1 MADLRKLLDGA
12 TPGPWDIDPH
22 GIDDCFGDVWFGEEA
37 RVCENASAADASLIA
52 MAPDLAA
59 EVIALREREARLV
72 AALRAENA
80 ALAAKL
86 AEAMRALRN
95 TPCDCD
101 NKEIGRWVYHI
112 PCSRCEALAR
122 IEKMGG
128 GDEPNSR
135 TAPRGTV
142 TGSGIG
148 THSERR
154 GLGDGRAES
163 DWPRLQRTWRLAAVV
178 ER

>member
-1 MADLRKLLDGA
+1 MTTDELKALLS
-12 TPGPWDIDPH
+12 
-22 GIDDCFGDVWFGEEA
+22 EA
-37 RVCENASAADASLIA
+37 RETFCLASPGSDEEFAAYLSGFDAASQIA
-52 MAPDLAA
+52 LSYCD
-59 EVIALREREARLV
+59 ALREREARLV
-72 AALRAENA
+72 EALRAENA